1 MRGCEEGVRTREGVR
16 GEKGA
21 KGERVCEGGTRAL
34 SAPSCGPFCLTTKTP
49 YYEDESILE
58 FHELY
63 TSRIQLDLQKYN
75 TTCSVGV

>member
-1 MRGCEEGVRTREGVR
+1 MRGCERGVRTREGVR

-58 FHELY
+58 FHELF
-63 TSRIQLDLQKYN
+63 TSSRPTKVQHYM
-75 TTCSVGV
+75 CVGV